1 MMVPDRPDGSGN
13 PRGIVLNQS
22 LEMPEYTV
30 DGIDDL
36 TKATAYGIDCG
47 GPGNV
52 TIERYVEGEVGFHFH
67 IFVWD
72 ADRDRHLGNYCIRLK
87 WPIDDSSR
95 EDTSIGAAR
104 PDRTLIRKN
113 LGCGEQLVFI
123 SRVKFLKEPE
133 SLCLWIRSEVRL
145 QLVDF
150 CDRRPMP
157 DAFDPPITAEPLMLS
172 QTDRERDSFVGKIAT
187 GESPCDVIKN
197 GSSIMNTI
205 ADDECPASLRNWLK
219 RIEPEQ
225 ILQLMCVEFGAGY
238 TGFIPQKNRDFLV
251 KSIKV
256 FAPSIQ
262 LVPTFL

>member
-1 MMVPDRPDGSGN
+1 MLRSNVMSKEKSASTFTSSCGMPIGIGTSATIAFGLSG
-13 PRGIVLNQS
+13 PSMIRAGKTLP
-22 LEMPEYTV
+22 L
-30 DGIDDL
+30 
-36 TKATAYGIDCG
+36 
-47 GPGNV
+47 GP
-52 TIERYVEGEVGFHFH
+52 
-67 IFVWD
+67 
-72 ADRDRHLGNYCIRLK
+72 L
-87 WPIDDSSR
+87 
-95 EDTSIGAAR
+95 R